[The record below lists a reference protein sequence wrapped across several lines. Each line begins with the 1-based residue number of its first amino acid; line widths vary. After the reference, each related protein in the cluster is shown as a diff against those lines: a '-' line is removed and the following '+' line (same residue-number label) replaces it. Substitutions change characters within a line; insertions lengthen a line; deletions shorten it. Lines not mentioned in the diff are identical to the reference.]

1 MGLEII
7 HLELD
12 TVLEA
17 IELHLRWTNT
27 KPAYLN
33 KSNLQFILDTTKT
46 RFNSD
51 EEPLQKKASFMLTQ
65 IVKSHP
71 LADGNKRAAVI
82 LTDTFVGI
90 NGAQIIA
97 TDDEIFEKVT
107 SFAAGKI
114 TENDI
119 RKWLEEKIR

>member
-1 MGLEII
+1 MKII

-12 TVLEA
+12 TALEA
-17 IELHLRWTNT
+17 IERHLSWTNT
-27 KPAYLN
+27 KTAYLN
-33 KSNLQFILDTTKT
+33 KSNLQFILEATKT

-51 EEPLQKKASFMLTQ
+51 KKPIQKKASFMLTQ

-71 LADGNKRAAVI
+71 LADGNKRTAII

-90 NGAQIIA
+90 NGAKIIA
-97 TDDEIFEKVT
+97 ADDEIFEKVT
-107 SFAAGKI
+107 SFAAGNI

-119 RKWLEEKIR
+119 RKWLEENIR

>member
-1 MGLEII
+1 MKIT

-12 TVLEA
+12 TALEA
-17 IELHLRWTNT
+17 IERHLSWTNT

-33 KSNLQFILDTTKT
+33 KSNLQFILDATKT
-46 RFNSD
+46 KFNSD
-51 EEPLQKKASFMLTQ
+51 KNPLQKKASFMLSQ

-71 LADGNKRAAVI
+71 LADGNKRTAVI

-90 NGAQIIA
+90 NGAKITA
-97 TDDEIFEKVT
+97 SNDEIFERVT
-107 SFAAGKI
+107 LFAAGKI
-114 TENDI
+114 TESDI

>member
-1 MGLEII
+1 MKII

-12 TVLEA
+12 TALEA
-17 IELHLRWTNT
+17 IERHLKWTNT
-27 KPAYLN
+27 KTAYLN
-33 KSNLQFILDTTKT
+33 KSNLQFILEATKT

-51 EEPLQKKASFMLTQ
+51 KKPLQKKTSFMLTQ

-71 LADGNKRAAVI
+71 LADGNKRTAII

-90 NGAQIIA
+90 NGAKIIA

-107 SFAAGKI
+107 SFAAENI

-119 RKWLEEKIR
+119 RKWLESIR

>member
-1 MGLEII
+1 
-7 HLELD
+7 
-12 TVLEA
+12 
-17 IELHLRWTNT
+17 
-27 KPAYLN
+27 
-33 KSNLQFILDTTKT
+33 
-46 RFNSD
+46 
-51 EEPLQKKASFMLTQ
+51 
-65 IVKSHP
+65 

-119 RKWLEEKIR
+119 RKWFEEKIR

>member
-1 MGLEII
+1 MKII

-17 IELHLRWTNT
+17 IDRHLKWTNT
-27 KPAYLN
+27 KAAYLN
-33 KSNLQFILDTTKT
+33 KSNLQYILDVVKTK
-46 RFNSD
+46 FNSD
-51 EEPLQKKASFMLTQ
+51 ENALQKKASFMLTQ

-71 LADGNKRAAVI
+71 LADGNKRTAVL
-82 LTDTFVGI
+82 LTDVFVSI
-90 NGAQIIA
+90 NGARIIA
-97 TDDEIFEKVT
+97 TDDEIYEHVI
-107 SFAAGKI
+107 SFAAGNI

>member
-1 MGLEII
+1 MEII

-12 TVLEA
+12 TALEA
-17 IELHLRWTNT
+17 IDLHLKWTNT
-27 KPAYLN
+27 KAAYLN
-33 KSNLQFILDTTKT
+33 KSNLQFILESTKT

-51 EEPLQKKASFMLTQ
+51 KKPLQKKASFILTQ

-71 LADGNKRAAVI
+71 LADGNKRTAII

-90 NGAQIIA
+90 NGAKIIA

-114 TENDI
+114 TEND
-119 RKWLEEKIR
+119 

>member
-1 MGLEII
+1 MKII

-12 TVLEA
+12 TALEA
-17 IELHLRWTNT
+17 IDLHLKWTNT
-27 KPAYLN
+27 KAAYLN
-33 KSNLQFILDTTKT
+33 KSNLQFILEATKT

-51 EEPLQKKASFMLTQ
+51 KKPLQKKASFMLTQ

-71 LADGNKRAAVI
+71 LADGNKRTAII
-82 LTDTFVGI
+82 LTDIFVSI
-90 NGAQIIA
+90 NGAKIIA

-107 SFAAGKI
+107 SFAAGKT
-114 TENDI
+114 TESNI